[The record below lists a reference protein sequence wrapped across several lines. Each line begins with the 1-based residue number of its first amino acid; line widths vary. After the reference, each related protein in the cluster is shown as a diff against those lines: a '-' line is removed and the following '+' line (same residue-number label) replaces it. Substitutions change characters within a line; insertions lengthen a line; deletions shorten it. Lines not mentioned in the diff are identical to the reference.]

1 MNNLLNVSSSP
12 HARSG
17 VLTKNLMWDVVI
29 AMIPASVFGVYQ
41 FGIKALL
48 ILLVLSTRAYHKH
61 QLALSAQDQE
71 LSENQLSAEA
81 ERRAALRGTKR
92 VLIKQPEIPGKSTA
106 SDGSGSESAS
116 NKQPDS
122 ETQSTNTN
130 NVITTE
136 QPSETIT
143 DKTETQINETAE
155 SEEQES

>member
-1 MNNLLNVSSSP
+1 MEPQTIADTMLAIPVSAGSHS
-12 HARSG
+12 
-17 VLTKNLMWDVVI
+17 VELTYCPDGMGLGILISVVSLI
-29 AMIPASVFGVYQ
+29 
-41 FGIKALL
+41 LL

-71 LSENQLSAEA
+71 LSENQRSAEA

-106 SDGSGSESAS
+106 SDGSGSESTS

>member
-1 MNNLLNVSSSP
+1 MEPQTIADTMLAIPVSAGSHS
-12 HARSG
+12 
-17 VLTKNLMWDVVI
+17 VELTYCPDGMGLGILISVVSLI
-29 AMIPASVFGVYQ
+29 
-41 FGIKALL
+41 LL

-71 LSENQLSAEA
+71 L
-81 ERRAALRGTKR
+81 RAALRGTKR

-106 SDGSGSESAS
+106 SDSSGSESTS
-116 NKQPDS
+116 NKQPES

-136 QPSETIT
+136 QPSETLT